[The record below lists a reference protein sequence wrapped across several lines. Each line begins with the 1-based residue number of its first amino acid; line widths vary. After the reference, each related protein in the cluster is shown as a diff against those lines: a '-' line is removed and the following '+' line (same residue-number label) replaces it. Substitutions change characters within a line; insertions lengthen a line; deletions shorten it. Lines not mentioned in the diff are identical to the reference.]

1 MSGRWS
7 VRLGYP
13 AWWGVKR
20 GCAVWDAGGQRL
32 CTGLRPRPDRALV
45 NWASTRFPIPGD
57 GINGIMEG
65 YGGARTGAVSPR
77 RITMTRRGVMHL
89 CMPHDIQIASADADP
104 DAQPA
109 LPGGAAPS

>member
-1 MSGRWS
+1 
-7 VRLGYP
+7 
-13 AWWGVKR
+13 
-20 GCAVWDAGGQRL
+20 
-32 CTGLRPRPDRALV
+32 
-45 NWASTRFPIPGD
+45 
-57 GINGIMEG
+57 MEG

-109 LPGGAAPS
+109 LPGGAAPCPTWRHIGLAEASYTPICLHVGTGGGAHSGGDGCWGAGPGERVALRAAHHQPAGWSD